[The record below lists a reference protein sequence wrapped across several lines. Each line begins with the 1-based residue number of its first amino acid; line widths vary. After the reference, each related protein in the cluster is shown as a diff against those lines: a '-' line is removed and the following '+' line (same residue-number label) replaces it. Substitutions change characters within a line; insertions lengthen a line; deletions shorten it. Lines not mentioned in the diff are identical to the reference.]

1 MFGFYSLVLG
11 CLALIVVFF
20 VVLGGFVGEQL
31 SQQRPLLG
39 YAVNLTGSFAGIILF
54 TLLSFWRTPPAVWL
68 SVGFAMALTNTDDGV
83 ATGSHHNEYGLG
95 WASWIDWPTRIEI
108 PEECRASAF
117 GSSGREGRDHAG
129 APATTFVNYPPQ
141 GYSVARQGFK
151 CIGGCGG
158 AEKQEQCCRTDS
170 CE

>member
-11 CLALIVVFF
+11 CLAFIVVVF

-108 PEECRASAF
+108 PEECRASSF
-117 GSSGREGRDHAG
+117 GSSGREGHDRARTT
-129 APATTFVNYPPQ
+129 ATTFVCYPSQ
-141 GYSVARQGFK
+141 KLSVVGQSS
-151 CIGGCGG
+151 
-158 AEKQEQCCRTDS
+158 E
-170 CE
+170 